1 METDINTTL
10 HNTRDRLQEL
20 GKAIEDL
27 VTSHPDAFG
36 DPEITSRFA
45 AFRQAHQEA
54 VARLNAPSLSIATIG
69 TTSSGKS
76 TIVNALLGR
85 KVAPIEAGEM
95 SGGVLT
101 LQHADERKLVVEA
114 TEGAAWETGVWSELS
129 DEFLYKRIRDSVM
142 LPYHAIRRQQKDCI
156 APQVIA
162 FGPLLPACEPT
173 LLSLPPG
180 VGVEFVDLPGLKS
193 VQDRA
198 NLAVIQ
204 ARVHKAFSLVA
215 LDYMQVDDEHRKRL
229 LEELK
234 RVVQYLQG
242 RTDSMIFVLNRVDQ
256 RGADDV
262 PVSERIDKLQQ
273 EIQEVLSLEEPPEVI
288 PFSARLL
295 YYAQCAWG
303 PGSLNDASLVDRP
316 TRLTLL
322 NAMLQDCAGVIRQ
335 QIGDDRELRR
345 WFRKIEDQVSDS
357 ENVSD
362 EIMRQ
367 LLHYALEWSGGSKL
381 WSRLRIRVQEA
392 FPELVLLPALVEVF
406 DNYDSLAKTIE
417 AIVNIRKIEQKEE
430 VEAEQAK
437 IEESRQ
443 RLHNAVEN
451 IREKFR
457 TYTKTTIENLK
468 KNKEDVRSRLAQQAQ
483 KEGHQGFQSFFDAVK
498 EVEGDVTQVLI
509 APIRDA
515 LKNNQSAYELEEN
528 LSLVINPVMA
538 KDVAKAYDLVSR
550 RLKNFTHSSG
560 YLVKRVRQDD
570 KQGVEELKKSERAV
584 RKLYQVMREAL
595 SARAEFNLQ
604 SQAQKLEKAL
614 ESLVKKQENELCVL
628 CLQELPSLK
637 LDEALI
643 SDFQKNLSQNLPV
656 LPEKFFELSN
666 TIKQSS
672 PKEKE
677 APVQA

>member
-215 LDYMQVDDEHRKRL
+215 LDYMPD
-229 LEELK
+229 
-234 RVVQYLQG
+234 
-242 RTDSMIFVLNRVDQ
+242 F
-256 RGADDV
+256 
-262 PVSERIDKLQQ
+262 
-273 EIQEVLSLEEPPEVI
+273 
-288 PFSARLL
+288 
-295 YYAQCAWG
+295 
-303 PGSLNDASLVDRP
+303 
-316 TRLTLL
+316 
-322 NAMLQDCAGVIRQ
+322 
-335 QIGDDRELRR
+335 
-345 WFRKIEDQVSDS
+345 
-357 ENVSD
+357 
-362 EIMRQ
+362 
-367 LLHYALEWSGGSKL
+367 
-381 WSRLRIRVQEA
+381 
-392 FPELVLLPALVEVF
+392 
-406 DNYDSLAKTIE
+406 
-417 AIVNIRKIEQKEE
+417 
-430 VEAEQAK
+430 
-437 IEESRQ
+437 SRQ
-443 RLHNAVEN
+443 VL
-451 IREKFR
+451 
-457 TYTKTTIENLK
+457 
-468 KNKEDVRSRLAQQAQ
+468 ED
-483 KEGHQGFQSFFDAVK
+483 
-498 EVEGDVTQVLI
+498 
-509 APIRDA
+509 
-515 LKNNQSAYELEEN
+515 
-528 LSLVINPVMA
+528 
-538 KDVAKAYDLVSR
+538 
-550 RLKNFTHSSG
+550 
-560 YLVKRVRQDD
+560 
-570 KQGVEELKKSERAV
+570 
-584 RKLYQVMREAL
+584 
-595 SARAEFNLQ
+595 
-604 SQAQKLEKAL
+604 
-614 ESLVKKQENELCVL
+614 
-628 CLQELPSLK
+628 
-637 LDEALI
+637 
-643 SDFQKNLSQNLPV
+643 
-656 LPEKFFELSN
+656 
-666 TIKQSS
+666 
-672 PKEKE
+672 
-677 APVQA
+677 